1 MRKRTFKAPP
11 RKTQR
16 RWRVPPA
23 LTHGDDVFEGLSV
36 LDENPGEKGL
46 VLWQSLR
53 DALLWG
59 QARQDARGAL
69 FAEGAEPARLA
80 SMLAAGV
87 PEDVEPPLKTIA
99 QMVGSPESAREENV
113 SLACRQ
119 ISGWADEQGM
129 MATSLAFAVAAA
141 VVTPA
146 DPTASFAVGRLAR
159 RRAEYARAET
169 WYRRTVAL
177 ARQVGDWPT
186 YALAFLGLGNLYVQ
200 RGNYPAAR
208 RFLVRS
214 LRAAGRNSLHSIEG
228 SAYHDLF
235 AIAMETGETAQ
246 GNELARSA
254 LEAYGPHHPNLP
266 RLAKDV
272 AAFWTN
278 QGCFSRSLPVLEQL
292 LPLFRRPV
300 DRLLVLADVA
310 RAAGGLGRRD
320 LFQQAWDESWEIM
333 QSANADEAAARSL
346 LDLAHGAA
354 SLGAWDRAER
364 AAQAALDV
372 ATRRNEGKV
381 RLTAESVLDSARHHR
396 LAELRGAEQSAPD
409 AAADSLADDFVRSL
423 SLFESVS

>member
-53 DALLWG
+53 DTLLWG
-59 QARQDARGAL
+59 QARQDARGEL

-80 SMLAAGV
+80 AMLAAGV
-87 PEDVEPPLKTIA
+87 PDDVESPLKVIA

-119 ISGWADEQGM
+119 ISGWADEHGM
-129 MATSLAFAVAAA
+129 MATALAFAVAAA
-141 VVTPA
+141 VVTPG
-146 DPTASFAVGRLAR
+146 DPTTSFAVGRLAR

-169 WYRRTVAL
+169 WYRRTIAL

-186 YALAFLGLGNLYVQ
+186 YALAFLGLGNLYMQ
-200 RGNYPAAR
+200 RGNNPAAR
-208 RFLVRS
+208 RFLIRS

-228 SAYHDLF
+228 SAYHDLLG
-235 AIAMETGETAQ
+235 IAVDGGNAAEA
-246 GNELARSA
+246 NELARSA
-254 LEAYGPHHPNLP
+254 LEAYGPHHPSLP

-272 AAFWTN
+272 AAFWTT
-278 QGCFSRSLPVLEQL
+278 QGSFSRSLPVLQHL
-292 LPLFRRPV
+292 LPLFSTPV

-320 LFQQAWDESWEIM
+320 LFQPAWDEAWEIL
-333 QSANADEAAARSL
+333 QSAGADEAAARAL

-381 RLTAESVLDSARHHR
+381 RIIAESVLDSARHHR
-396 LAELRGAEQSAPD
+396 LAEVRGTEQAPED
-409 AAADSLADDFVRSL
+409 ANADLLANDFVRSL
-423 SLFESVS
+423 SLFESVA